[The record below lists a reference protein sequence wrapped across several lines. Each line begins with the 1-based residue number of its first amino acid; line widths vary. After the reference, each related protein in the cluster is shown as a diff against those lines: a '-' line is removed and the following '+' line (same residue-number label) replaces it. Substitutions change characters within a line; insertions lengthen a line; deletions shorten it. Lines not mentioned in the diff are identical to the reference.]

1 MNEFLVNEL
10 LSISELTFSYGTKQV
25 FNEFNFELNYPITG
39 IVGVNGAG
47 KSTLTKLI
55 TGILIPQKGEI
66 LVAGKNVVTERMKA
80 LRNIGVLHENPV
92 FPSWAKVLEYLL
104 FVGELRGLGKEKALE
119 QALFFLKKL
128 EILDRRDDYVSQL
141 SAGLRQRFG
150 LAQALIGF
158 PKLIILD
165 EPTANLDVKSRLQV
179 LSMLSELSRK
189 FRINII
195 IFSHI
200 FSELEKVCDA
210 IAILHEGKILYHE
223 PISKLFSETRKLC
236 YVLRGPKNIILGLI
250 ETIENDEQL
259 KKRIVS
265 IDQENTISHLSQ
277 NEDAYIEVRI
287 YFDNKTKIEEIRE
300 FQSSLPDNVSFR
312 PEKTPLE
319 NLFFRITGISEKN

>member
-1 MNEFLVNEL
+1 MNGFFVNEL

-92 FPSWAKVLEYLL
+92 FPPWAKVLEYLL

-223 PISKLFSETRKLC
+223 PISKLFSETRNLC
-236 YVLRGPKNIILGLI
+236 YVLRGPKNRILGLI